1 MYYLR
6 SIFVELVFPF
16 LTSQIQR
23 RVERYSKE
31 IAMRWILPFILML
44 PASTVCAQGNP
55 GIAEAPGCGV
65 MSQNFS
71 VKTDK
76 HQHPFAKADA
86 GNALL
91 YFVEDD
97 SDFNASPKPTVRLG
111 IDGMWAGA
119 THGSSY
125 FYVPVT
131 PGEHHICASWQG
143 KYMEQ
148 YAQAAHFTAEAG
160 HIYCFVAKDTF
171 SSPKGGDLVRKID
184 LNRVNSDEGQL
195 LASQYPFSTSH
206 AK

>member
-1 MYYLR
+1 
-6 SIFVELVFPF
+6 
-16 LTSQIQR
+16 
-23 RVERYSKE
+23 
-31 IAMRWILPFILML
+31 MRWILPLVL
-44 PASTVCAQGNP
+44 SVLSTATAFAQSNP

-91 YFVEDD
+91 YLVEDD
-97 SDFNASPKPTVRLG
+97 SEYDASPKPTVRLG
-111 IDGMWAGA
+111 IDGMWVGA
-119 THGSSY
+119 THGNSY
-125 FYVPVT
+125 FYVPVS
-131 PGEHHICASWQG
+131 PGEHHICASWEG
-143 KYMEQ
+143 KFFEK

-160 HIYCFVAKDTF
+160 HIYCFVAKGIF
-171 SSPKGGDLVRKID
+171 SWPKGGDLVRKMD
-184 LNRVNSDEGQL
+184 LNRVNEDQGQL